1 MRSILVVETTA
12 LALVLLSALPTS
24 GSAQVPTRADT
35 VVTVPHGTAPTLD
48 GTLSPGEW
56 SAALVETLAGGSQL
70 RLMHAGGFLY
80 LALQPK
86 RTPVLSVCAERDN
99 EIVIMHTSGSL
110 GTARFSRNADGSY
123 STGGWSS
130 WCCGDSTLSAA
141 SRAQW
146 DANERAWGW
155 SAPNGRL
162 GVPEDMEFKLAI
174 PRGRVRLALVY
185 VAGPDMAPGGTWPG
199 SVWPTDLADDC
210 ANRGLVTGSP
220 PSPARFT
227 PERWVTVVA
236 GPAAR

>member
-1 MRSILVVETTA
+1 MRSILVDPTA
-12 LALVLLSALPTS
+12 ALVLVLASAFTGS

-35 VVTVPHGTAPTLD
+35 VVTVPQGTPPTLD

-56 SAALVETLAGGSQL
+56 SAALVTTLAGGSQL

-80 LALQPK
+80 LGLQPK
-86 RTPVLSVCAERDN
+86 PTPVLSVCAERDN
-99 EIVIMHTSGSL
+99 EIAIMHTSGSL
-110 GTARFSRNADGSY
+110 GTARYTRNADGSY
-123 STGGWSS
+123 SAGGWSS
-130 WCCGDSTLSAA
+130 WCCGDSTVSAA
-141 SRAQW
+141 HQAQM
-146 DANERAWGW
+146 DSNERAWGW

-210 ANRGLVTGSP
+210 ANRELVTGDP
-220 PSPARFT
+220 LTRARFA

-236 GPAAR
+236 GPAVR

>member
-1 MRSILVVETTA
+1 MRSIRIVLA
-12 LALVLLSALPTS
+12 AALVLVLASASPTD

-35 VVTVPHGTAPTLD
+35 VVTVPQGTAPTLD

-56 SAALVETLAGGSQL
+56 SAALVATLAGGSRL

-80 LALQPK
+80 MGLQSK
-86 RTPVLSVCAERDN
+86 RTPVLSVCADLGN
-99 EIVIMHTSGSL
+99 EIAIMHTSGSL
-110 GTARFSRNADGSY
+110 GTARYTRNADGSF

-141 SRAQW
+141 SQAQW

-155 SAPNGRL
+155 SAPNGWL